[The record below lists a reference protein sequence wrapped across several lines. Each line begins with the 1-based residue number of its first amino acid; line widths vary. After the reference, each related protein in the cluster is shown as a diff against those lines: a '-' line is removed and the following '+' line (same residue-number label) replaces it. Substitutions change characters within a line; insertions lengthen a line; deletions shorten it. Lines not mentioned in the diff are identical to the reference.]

1 MGLSAQTERLA
12 VAGNVDSSSLTK
24 GGKSEPRYIVAR
36 RWWVGSRENV
46 EMSSDCSFVSVI

>member
-12 VAGNVDSSSLTK
+12 VAGNVDRSSLVK
-24 GGKSEPRYIVAR
+24 GGKSEPRYIVAC

-46 EMSSDCSFVSVI
+46 EMSSDCSFISVI